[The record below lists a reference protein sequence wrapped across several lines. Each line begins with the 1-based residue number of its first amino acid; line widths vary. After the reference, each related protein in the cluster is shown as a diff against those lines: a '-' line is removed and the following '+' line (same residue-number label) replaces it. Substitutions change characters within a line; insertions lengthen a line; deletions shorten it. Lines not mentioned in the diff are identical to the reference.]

1 MFKRQHYVILS
12 LVLVLV
18 LIAFNL
24 PSQTATHLKLALG
37 GLFLPLF
44 GLAGATQNLAEHA
57 GAKLI
62 SRGALENQLSELRR
76 ENQRLQF
83 RVMQDAEAWREND
96 QLRRMLAW
104 QKQAPWKLTLARVI
118 AGEPANWW
126 RTLQINRGTRDGI
139 RTNLAVLTTDGL
151 VGRIVSV
158 GMDHAQVVLLGDP
171 NCLVSALIARTKDN
185 GVIGPGGAGIL
196 NRTLVNL
203 TYLPSNS
210 ASKPGDWVVTSGL
223 GIFPKGIPIGQILE
237 LHMVDYGLYAE
248 GQVKLAANLDRLEE
262 VWVLLP

>member
-126 RTLQINRGTRDGI
+126 RTLHFYQAWERYRFAIAYERGERDRFSHHLMDLIGIDVNFSVTRSMYEQTFGEPRYRPHVI
-139 RTNLAVLTTDGL
+139 QQTMVNAG
-151 VGRIVSV
+151 
-158 GMDHAQVVLLGDP
+158 LLG
-171 NCLVSALIARTKDN
+171 RKTKR
-185 GVIGPGGAGIL
+185 GF
-196 NRTLVNL
+196 
-203 TYLPSNS
+203 YKYPS
-210 ASKPGDWVVTSGL
+210 
-223 GIFPKGIPIGQILE
+223 
-237 LHMVDYGLYAE
+237 
-248 GQVKLAANLDRLEE
+248 
-262 VWVLLP
+262 